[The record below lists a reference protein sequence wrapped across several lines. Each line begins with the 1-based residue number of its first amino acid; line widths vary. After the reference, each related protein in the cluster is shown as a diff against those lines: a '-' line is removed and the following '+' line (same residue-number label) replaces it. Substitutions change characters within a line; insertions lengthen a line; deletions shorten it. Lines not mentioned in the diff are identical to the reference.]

1 TEIKTLSD
9 KAVVYYKDIVKHTE
23 VVIEADA
30 VILATGYESKKNHP
44 LLRNL
49 SSYISNNIEVS
60 RNYRL
65 ETTDKFKPGIY
76 LQGVNESTHG
86 LSDTLL
92 SNLSIRSNEILK
104 TVQEN
109 SSLTEEKT
117 KNVVS

>member
-1 TEIKTLSD
+1 
-9 KAVVYYKDIVKHTE
+9 
-23 VVIEADA
+23 
-30 VILATGYESKKNHP
+30 
-44 LLRNL
+44 
-49 SSYISNNIEVS
+49 
-60 RNYRL
+60 
-65 ETTDKFKPGIY
+65 IY

-109 SSLTEEKT
+109 NSLTEEKT